1 MRLKRVVQT
10 LWSVCY
16 PYIFIMMADC
26 FFVIKKRPEEYCL
39 LLFLILVSGLKINR
53 RFFSRYSFH
62 RDFLIGLIKFIVTGI
77 YLE

>member
-39 LLFLILVSGLKINR
+39 RILFVKSVNAFEAEISPVI
-53 RFFSRYSFH
+53 
-62 RDFLIGLIKFIVTGI
+62 
-77 YLE
+77 